1 MSKKK
6 AFSVINIYQFIFQ
19 ALRNQPKLWIPYV
32 GFTLLEL
39 FFLIFLYLAPR
50 QPFAVLL
57 APPIRAFWGE
67 KFLHYPVNFLLLPK
81 LASLSRNFLACIFG
95 SLLTGF
101 AVAMVVDV
109 YYKKNIN
116 ALASLKAAF
125 KKYLYLFA
133 VVLLITVLFFSLI
146 KIIEKGLLK
155 YFLFGHATLLFLKPQ
170 VWLGP
175 ILIIINLLIVILV
188 QGLLVY
194 AIPIIMTGNGKLFKA
209 IGRSMVMFTKL
220 FLPTLFLVG
229 LPILAYLPIIVLQ
242 FNTPF
247 LINRFLPEA
256 VLYVCIAA
264 AIINSLV
271 VDLLVT
277 FSSTILYLQNKDLIC
292 EK

>member
-57 APPIRAFWGE
+57 APPIRAFRGE
-67 KFLHYPVNFLLLPK
+67 KFLHYPANFLLLPE

-133 VVLLITVLFFSLI
+133 VVLLVTVLFFSLI

-155 YFLFGHATLLFLKPQ
+155 YFLSGHATLLFLKPQ

-209 IGRSMVMFTKL
+209 IGRSTVMFTKL

-242 FNTPF
+242 FNTSF